1 MFKKILPLAV
11 MASLIS
17 CSQTPVVSDASRSV
31 ASADVPVAYFSP
43 TQGEE
48 AFTKLYDIIGGAK
61 EYVHVSV
68 YSWSDSG
75 LDKAL
80 EKALANKAKVR
91 VVLHPDL
98 KKTKKV
104 IDSVAKLEALGAE
117 FKWAPLNMHEKFTLV
132 DDEYIINTSA
142 NFSGG
147 AKNKYS
153 EAMIFHKETSDP
165 QDGMNILIRDFK
177 NEFAVIWNTG
187 KDAITHGEAPAAQ
200 LVDDFTK
207 KKGDTVVNEPIRTAE
222 IALYSSSMNWY
233 LVPVKQ
239 TSAAFK
245 AGKYMDLE
253 PKKVKVGDVEEQTW
267 VVRDV
272 IIEHIKKA
280 RKSIFVNLNHFN
292 IRAISDAL
300 IDAVKRGVDVRLAV
314 DNQEYK
320 GRPNDL
326 EMTPQFVADWAK
338 IKGKAP
344 PPVRVKYYSHE
355 PSARY
360 WLLNHH
366 KNILIDY
373 DEKDPSQTVLIAG
386 SYNLSQTAEQNQFD
400 SLVVYR
406 SAKYEDLYNSFREE
420 FQKLWDWNRENDK
433 PKKAVLDLFLTPKNN
448 SYPIHVNEAVSLT
461 WAEVANLR
469 KEVNTKAPGIFS
481 GLTKNKDCLY
491 YDPAKKAYWGCPQV
505 GP

>member
-11 MASLIS
+11 MASLFS
-17 CSQTPVVSDASRSV
+17 CSQTPVVSDATRSV
-31 ASADVPVAYFSP
+31 ASADIPVVYFSP

-48 AFTKLYDIIGGAK
+48 AFAKLYDIISGAK

-117 FKWAPLNMHEKFTLV
+117 FKWAPMNMHEKFTLV
-132 DDEYIINTSA
+132 DDEFVINTSA

-147 AKNKYS
+147 ARNKYS
-153 EAMIFHKETSDP
+153 EAMVFHRDTPDP
-165 QDGMNILIRDFK
+165 KDGMNSLIRDFK

-187 KDAITHGEAPAAQ
+187 KDAITHGEPPAAQ
-200 LVDDFTK
+200 LTDDFTK
-207 KKGDTVVNEPIRTAE
+207 MKGGTVVNEPEKDSE
-222 IALYSSSMNWY
+222 ISLYSSSMNWY
-233 LVPVKQ
+233 LEPVKQ
-239 TSAAFK
+239 TTAAYK

-253 PKKVKVGDVEEQTW
+253 PKKTKVGDAEEQTW

-272 IIEHIKKA
+272 IIDHIKKA
-280 RKSIFVNLNHFN
+280 RKSIYLSLNHFN
-292 IRAISDAL
+292 IRAVSDAL

-320 GRPNDL
+320 GKPNDL

-338 IKGKAP
+338 IKGKVP

-355 PSARY
+355 PSPRY

-366 KNILIDY
+366 KYILIDFN
-373 DEKDPSQTVLIAG
+373 EKDPSQTVLLAG
-386 SYNLSQTAEQNQFD
+386 SYNLSQTAEQNQ
-400 SLVVYR
+400 
-406 SAKYEDLYNSFREE
+406 
-420 FQKLWDWNRENDK
+420 
-433 PKKAVLDLFLTPKNN
+433 
-448 SYPIHVNEAVSLT
+448 
-461 WAEVANLR
+461 LR
-469 KEVNTKAPGIFS
+469 HGGARHPLLSERNADDF
-481 GLTKNKDCLY
+481 
-491 YDPAKKAYWGCPQV
+491 
-505 GP
+505 